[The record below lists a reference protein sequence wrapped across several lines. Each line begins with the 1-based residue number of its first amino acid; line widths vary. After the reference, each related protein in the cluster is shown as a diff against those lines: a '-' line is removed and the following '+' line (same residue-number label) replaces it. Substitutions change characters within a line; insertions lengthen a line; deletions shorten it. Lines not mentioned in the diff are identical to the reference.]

1 MIKHRYLW
9 DTLAK
14 ELDTREALVI
24 TGARQTGKST
34 TLKWLLE
41 QIESDNKLF
50 LDLTLQSTRELFE
63 SYDAEGIL
71 LALKGRGLDFSQRAY
86 IAIDEI
92 QYSKQV
98 PMIVKYLV
106 DHYHI
111 KFFLS
116 GSSAYYLK
124 NHFAESMAGR
134 KLIFEM
140 FPLSFQEYL
149 DFKNLNFTLPNLSEV
164 LSSEKE
170 LTFDRYLYNSI
181 EGHYE
186 DYINFGGFPAVVL
199 ESDLKRKQQK
209 LDEIFT
215 SYIDLDVEHL
225 ADFRS
230 IGNLRKVIALLAVR
244 VGSKVN
250 VNDLSTITGLS
261 RPTIQ
266 SYMEFLEKTYLIR
279 LLPVTSKSSDVK
291 TRKQSKVYFVDT
303 GIAVRNA
310 DLSGGNKFENTLCH
324 QLQRYGKLSYYDQK
338 GEVDFIL
345 EVSSGKRF
353 ALEAKESPLPTHLKS
368 LTIRSAQIDPQAVAL
383 IGRNATEKFSNYLW
397 GGSIA

>member
-1 MIKHRYLW
+1 MIKHRYIW
-9 DTLAK
+9 DTLGK
-14 ELDTREALVI
+14 ELNTREALVI

-41 QIESDNKLF
+41 QVESDNKLF
-50 LDLTLQSTRELFE
+50 LDLTLQSTRDLFE
-63 SYDAEGIL
+63 NYDAEGIL
-71 LALKGRGLDFSQRAY
+71 LALKGRGLDFSQRTY

-92 QYSKQV
+92 QYSKRV
-98 PMIVKYLV
+98 PMVVKYLV

-124 NHFAESMAGR
+124 NHFSESMAGR
-134 KLIFEM
+134 KLVFEL

-149 DFKNLNFTLPNLSEV
+149 DFKNLDFVLPNFFEV
-164 LSSEKE
+164 LQNKDGV
-170 LTFDRYLYNSI
+170 TFDSYLYNSI
-181 EGHYE
+181 SRHYE
-186 DYINFGGFPAVVL
+186 EYINFGGFPAVVL
-199 ESDLKRKQQK
+199 ESDFERKKQR

-230 IGNLRKVIALLAVR
+230 IGDLRKVIALLAAR
-244 VGSKVN
+244 VGSKIN
-250 VNDLSTITGLS
+250 VNDFSVITGLS

-266 SYMEFLEKTYLIR
+266 SYMEFLEKTYLVR
-279 LLPVTSKSSDVK
+279 FLPVTSKSNDVK
-291 TRKQSKVYFVDT
+291 TRKQAKVYFIDT

-324 QLQRYGKLSYYDQK
+324 QLQRYGKLGYYDQK
-338 GEVDFIL
+338 GEVDFVL
-345 EVSSGKRF
+345 ERSNSDYF
-353 ALEAKESPLPTHLKS
+353 AFEAKESPVPSHLKS
-368 LTIRSAQIDPQAVAL
+368 LVTRSAQLNPQAVAL
-383 IGRNATEKFSNYLW
+383 IGRNSSEKFKQYLW
-397 GGSIA
+397 GGMIA